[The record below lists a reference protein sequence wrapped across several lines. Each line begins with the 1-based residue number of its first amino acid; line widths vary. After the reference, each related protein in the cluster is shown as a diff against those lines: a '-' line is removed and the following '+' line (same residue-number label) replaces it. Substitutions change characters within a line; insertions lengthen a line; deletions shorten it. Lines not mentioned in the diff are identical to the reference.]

1 VIHHRKHIR
10 DRIVD
15 KLKAANIGGVNQN
28 VRGSVFFPFHP
39 KDLPGLC
46 VYATEEQSQRDAG
59 QYTRTLAVVVKVLC
73 VAAEGVEDIIDEICA
88 DVELAVPLE
97 LDDLTNMGALR
108 ATEFER
114 SGEGDEEIMTAS
126 LTYVFTYSTA
136 LYNPTAAVH

>member
-1 VIHHRKHIR
+1 MIHHRKRIR

-28 VRGSVFFPFHP
+28 VAGSVFFPFP
-39 KDLPGLC
+39 KGETSIC
-46 VYATEEQSQRDAG
+46 VYPSEEQSARVAG
-59 QYTRTLAVVVKVLC
+59 QYERTVAIVVQI
-73 VAAEGVEDIIDEICA
+73 AATAAQNVEDLIDEICA
-88 DVELAVPLE
+88 EVESAIQPLEVDELA
-97 LDDLTNMGALR
+97 NGGALR

-126 LTYVFTYSTA
+126 LTYVFTYSTT